1 MIIGTA
7 VAEAELKHQSGHM
20 FYQLSRTIEASAL
33 RLYAT
38 DKAVKAAHG
47 QPMVFELA

>member
-20 FYQLSRTIEASAL
+20 FYQLSRTIEASVRGDNYDDRMTTTMMAG
-33 RLYAT
+33 
-38 DKAVKAAHG
+38 V
-47 QPMVFELA
+47 MVR